1 MGLLAI
7 LLSVAGS
14 LRLVLY
20 ILIDDNSI
28 QVMRVSKIMGWLVN
42 YS

>member
-14 LRLVLY
+14 VRLVLY
-20 ILIDDNSI
+20 ILIYDNSI
-28 QVMRVSKIMGWLVN
+28 QVMRVSKIMGWPVN